1 MSDLLK
7 LAIKIVL
14 FALLII
20 LAQVAIVS
28 QLTDWPINLAFS
40 AIIAFASLLGLFEVC
55 VLSGTLLTASSL
67 LIYSDFVFWIYP
79 VIGILGQKINP
90 YHIADKLLVS
100 IMGVFLFTPLLELF
114 NPSSLNYFQ
123 KIISALLFNLITTI
137 FMFFLVKILFYRP
150 KKALSFR

>member
-28 QLTDWPINLAFS
+28 QITDWPINLAFS